1 MITSITSNSITSII
15 FTSITIVFFWILLVN
30 YEYSINCFRFNN
42 YYTSNNSNT
51 SNTSIL
57 YLLVNS
63 KSHLPKDLN
72 ISITYLF

>member
-51 SNTSIL
+51 SIL